1 MPAPIECNENN
12 WEARQMD
19 KSEKAVNTASSGTLD
34 FHLYPLISRW
44 KERTMRR
51 HLTSLMDEDHW
62 DKGKEQ
68 VMLLTTRGIVA
79 YSSLCL

>member
-1 MPAPIECNENN
+1 
-12 WEARQMD
+12 MD
-19 KSEKAVNTASSGTLD
+19 KYEEAVTTANSGTLD
-34 FHLYPLISRW
+34 PHLYPMISRG

-51 HLTSLMDEDHW
+51 HLTSRMDEDHW

-79 YSSLCL
+79 YFSLCL